1 MASPLQPAG
10 STANRVRIVVATSVM
25 LTFISYWRAAAIVLN
40 DLGSS
45 AFYAAGIAEQAVGKS
60 APWFILGVMLFSF
73 AVRAVYVESCSMFVR
88 GGVYRVVKEAL
99 GGTLAKISVSALMFD
114 YILTGPISGVS
125 AGQYIAGLIND
136 TFATADAHGWIP
148 RAMHNLFH
156 GTPHVDVNWTS
167 VVFAVAVTMYFWW
180 QNTKG
185 IQESS
190 EKALRVMQITTVMVV
205 ILLGWSVF
213 TLLKQGFQTVP
224 LPTAADL
231 KFSSEALGF
240 MKHTDLAQ
248 DLARKFGIL
257 GILIAFGHSVLAMSG
272 EESLAQVNRELAHPK
287 LKNLKRAAIIIAVYS
302 FVFTGLTALLFVMI
316 IPDSVRIPVY
326 KDNLIAG
333 LAMYEY
339 GPLLL
344 KLFFRAF
351 VVVVGFLILSGAV
364 NTAIIG
370 SNGVLNRISEDGVLT
385 DWFRQPHPRFGT
397 TYRIVNLVVFLQLF
411 TILVSHGNVYLLG
424 EAYAFGVIWS
434 FTFNSL
440 AMLVLRFQYKGE
452 RGWKVPPNITIA
464 GREIPLGL
472 ASVFLVLLCTAVV
485 NLFTKSIAT
494 VAGVSFAAGFFLIF
508 TVSERVN
515 RNKHALAEQHMKE
528 HFQLLQ
534 SDTVE
539 RSGLGIRPGNV
550 MVTVRDYNTLNH
562 LKWALE
568 RIDTQEQ
575 DIVVMSARVSQFGTA
590 AYDLSTEQIFSD
602 YEQQLFTRAVSVAES
617 FGKHVSLLVVP
628 ARDPWSAIV
637 QTANN
642 LEASAVVSGLSS
654 KMTSQEQGF
663 HLGHAWE
670 AMPEPKRQFIF
681 QVVRP
686 DLKVD
691 TFHIGPHTPSLK
703 TEDVHLVHRLWL
715 NITHEPGLETL
726 HHHDILTE
734 ALTRFAREYAGHE
747 RQEILRELRKASGV
761 TVTAR
766 SLGDGGEGPVAPA
779 SAPLVLRPP
788 APIKP
793 DPDRDEG
800 KNDGGPPSPP
810 VVGP

>member
-1 MASPLQPAG
+1 
-10 STANRVRIVVATSVM
+10 
-25 LTFISYWRAAAIVLN
+25 
-40 DLGSS
+40 
-45 AFYAAGIAEQAVGKS
+45 
-60 APWFILGVMLFSF
+60 
-73 AVRAVYVESCSMFVR
+73 
-88 GGVYRVVKEAL
+88 
-99 GGTLAKISVSALMFD
+99 
-114 YILTGPISGVS
+114 
-125 AGQYIAGLIND
+125 
-136 TFATADAHGWIP
+136 
-148 RAMHNLFH
+148 
-156 GTPHVDVNWTS
+156 
-167 VVFAVAVTMYFWW
+167 
-180 QNTKG
+180 
-185 IQESS
+185 
-190 EKALRVMQITTVMVV
+190 
-205 ILLGWSVF
+205 
-213 TLLKQGFQTVP
+213 
-224 LPTAADL
+224 
-231 KFSSEALGF
+231 

-302 FVFTGLTALLFVMI
+302 FLFTGLTALLFVMI
-316 IPDSVRIPVY
+316 IPDSVRIPIY

-333 LAMYEY
+333 LAMYQY

-344 KLFFRAF
+344 KLLFRAF

-440 AMLVLRFQYKGE
+440 AMLVLRVKYKGE
-452 RGWKVPPNITIA
+452 RGWKVPPNITI
-464 GREIPLGL
+464 GGHEIPLGL
-472 ASVFLVLLCTAVV
+472 ASVFLVLFCTAIV

-494 VAGVSFAAGFFLIF
+494 VAGVSFAAAFFLIF

-515 RNKHALAEQHMKE
+515 RSKHALAEQHMKE

-568 RIDTQEQ
+568 RIDTKEQ

-602 YEQQLFTRAVSVAES
+602 YEQQLFTRAVSVAEN

-654 KMTSQEQGF
+654 KMTSQEQAF
-663 HLGHAWE
+663 YLGHAWE

-734 ALTRFAREYAGHE
+734 ALTRFAREYSGQE
-747 RQEILRELRKASGV
+747 RQEILQDLRRASGV
-761 TVTAR
+761 TVTTRA
-766 SLGDGGEGPVAPA
+766 LGDGGEGPGTPA
-779 SAPLVLRPP
+779 TEPLIVRPP
-788 APIKP
+788 EPIKP
-793 DPDRDEG
+793 APTPDKS
-800 KNDGGPPSPP
+800 KNDGGPSTPP
-810 VVGP
+810 VAGPA

>member
-1 MASPLQPAG
+1 
-10 STANRVRIVVATSVM
+10 
-25 LTFISYWRAAAIVLN
+25 
-40 DLGSS
+40 
-45 AFYAAGIAEQAVGKS
+45 
-60 APWFILGVMLFSF
+60 
-73 AVRAVYVESCSMFVR
+73 MFVR
-88 GGVYRVVKEAL
+88 GGVYRAVKSAL
-99 GGTLAKISVSALMFD
+99 GGTLAKFSVSALMFD
-114 YILTGPISGVS
+114 YVLTGPISGVA
-125 AGQYIAGLIND
+125 AGQYLAGLISE
-136 TFATADAHGWIP
+136 
-148 RAMHNLFH
+148 LLQYFH
-156 GTPHVDVNWTS
+156 LSGPLAEGNVS
-167 VVFAVAVTMYFWW
+167 LIAAGFAVVVTIYFWW
-180 QNTKG
+180 ENTKG
-185 IQESS
+185 VSESS
-190 EKALRVMQITTVMVV
+190 EKALHIMKLVTVMVV
-205 ILLGWSVF
+205 MLIAWCTYTVIVRHSALPPWPHPRNLRLGPSALGWLAHSS
-213 TLLKQGFQTVP
+213 
-224 LPTAADL
+224 LPH
-231 KFSSEALGF
+231 
-240 MKHTDLAQ
+240 M
-248 DLARKFGIL
+248 FGI
-257 GILIAFGHSVLAMSG
+257 IAIFIALGHSVLAMSG

-316 IPDSVRIPVY
+316 IPDSVRIPIY

-333 LAMYEY
+333 LAMYQY
-339 GPLLL
+339 GPVLL
-344 KLFFRAF
+344 KLLFRAF

-440 AMLVLRFQYKGE
+440 AMLVLRVKYKGE

-464 GREIPLGL
+464 GHEIPIGL
-472 ASVFLVLLCTAVV
+472 TSVFLALLCVAIV

-494 VAGVSFAAGFFLIF
+494 VAGLAFAGAFFLIF
-508 TVSERVN
+508 SISERVN
-515 RNKHALAEQHMKE
+515 RSKHALAEQHMRE

-568 RIDTQEQ
+568 RIDTKEQ

-602 YEQQLFTRAVSVAES
+602 YEQQLFTRAVSVAEN

-654 KMTSQEQGF
+654 KMTSQEQAF
-663 HLGHAWE
+663 YLGHAWE

-734 ALTRFAREYAGHE
+734 ALTRFAREYSGVE
-747 RQEILRELRKASGV
+747 RQEILRELRRTSGA
-761 TVTAR
+761 TVTTRA
-766 SLGDGGEGPVAPA
+766 LGDGGEGPTAPA
-779 SAPLVLRPP
+779 TEPVIVLPP
-788 APIKP
+788 TIKADTTP
-793 DPDRDEG
+793 DKTSDVED
-800 KNDGGPPSPP
+800 KNKDTNKSGPPTSAS
-810 VVGP
+810 

>member
-1 MASPLQPAG
+1 
-10 STANRVRIVVATSVM
+10 
-25 LTFISYWRAAAIVLN
+25 
-40 DLGSS
+40 
-45 AFYAAGIAEQAVGKS
+45 
-60 APWFILGVMLFSF
+60 
-73 AVRAVYVESCSMFVR
+73 
-88 GGVYRVVKEAL
+88 
-99 GGTLAKISVSALMFD
+99 
-114 YILTGPISGVS
+114 
-125 AGQYIAGLIND
+125 
-136 TFATADAHGWIP
+136 
-148 RAMHNLFH
+148 
-156 GTPHVDVNWTS
+156 
-167 VVFAVAVTMYFWW
+167 
-180 QNTKG
+180 
-185 IQESS
+185 
-190 EKALRVMQITTVMVV
+190 
-205 ILLGWSVF
+205 
-213 TLLKQGFQTVP
+213 
-224 LPTAADL
+224 
-231 KFSSEALGF
+231 
-240 MKHTDLAQ
+240 
-248 DLARKFGIL
+248 
-257 GILIAFGHSVLAMSG
+257 
-272 EESLAQVNRELAHPK
+272 
-287 LKNLKRAAIIIAVYS
+287 
-302 FVFTGLTALLFVMI
+302 MI
-316 IPDSVRIPVY
+316 IPDSVRIPIY

-333 LAMYEY
+333 LAMYQY

-440 AMLVLRFQYKGE
+440 AMLVLRFKYKGE

-464 GREIPLGL
+464 GHEIPLGL
-472 ASVFLVLLCTAVV
+472 ASVFLVLFCTAIV

-515 RNKHALAEQHMKE
+515 RSKHALAEQHMKE

-568 RIDTQEQ
+568 RIDTKEQ

-654 KMTSQEQGF
+654 KMTSPGAGFLPRTRLGSHARAQAAIHFSGRASRSQGR
-663 HLGHAWE
+663 HLPHRAAHSIAE
-670 AMPEPKRQFIF
+670 NRR
-681 QVVRP
+681 RP
-686 DLKVD
+686 P
-691 TFHIGPHTPSLK
+691 GPPPLAEHHPRTWPGDSASSR
-703 TEDVHLVHRLWL
+703 HPHRS
-715 NITHEPGLETL
+715 P
-726 HHHDILTE
+726 DP
-734 ALTRFAREYAGHE
+734 
-747 RQEILRELRKASGV
+747 LRPR
-761 TVTAR
+761 
-766 SLGDGGEGPVAPA
+766 
-779 SAPLVLRPP
+779 VLRPRTP
-788 APIKP
+788 GDSQRATKGV
-793 DPDRDEG
+793 RRNG
-800 KNDGGPPSPP
+800 HNQSFRRRPSPTGDGASRSAAP
-810 VVGP
+810 RATQCRGISG